1 MRRTTVKR
9 RPRRSKIVTAKRR
22 QWRHQRQLSSTQ
34 PPPNIVKVRNTPAR
48 AELDDIYF
56 LCKYIHCT
64 SFSSKICR
72 YRCFRCRKKS
82 ALHAVLTHRKCKQTI
97 PPPSAGS
104 LTLPVFLETDFL
116 KRDKVFAEFLF
127 VSRRQT
133 KSWYCD
139 KIPVS
144 WVVIVAC
151 TSSNNIFEV
160 HYCRIFGPIF
170 LPSSARI

>member
-9 RPRRSKIVTAKRR
+9 ATKKVKDCHSEVKAMAALATI
-22 QWRHQRQLSSTQ
+22 SSTQ